1 MIGATGRS
9 SWFRPSTDADR
20 EDDGTMDGIVTDG

>member
-9 SWFRPSTDADR
+9 FT
-20 EDDGTMDGIVTDG
+20 VLF